1 MKKHKIKNNILF
13 IFLVTILI
21 GLVCI
26 LNYKMDPYSLF
37 KNKHYMIL
45 SNYPIELIYPVMK
58 IYKDQKSDTVIIG
71 GSETTSLFDEQF
83 KNFFNNISIEG
94 INFSQYSELLDA
106 YIKLHPETKKV
117 IIVISYVN
125 IINDIGITI
134 PKFNETNI
142 TLKEYQRILFSND
155 VTYRSLLSVKDH
167 FIYKYFNNKLNIE
180 NEKFFIEFK
189 PKQADKYEADLYEL
203 KELEKKNFNNVNS
216 IIKMLDKKN
225 IDYIFIIPPYNAT
238 FLSIMYN
245 QEHFQYYIDNFRRFL
260 VSIVPND
267 KKIYDFAFVNKYTSS
282 NMYENKDALYINLS
296 HPTIIFGIKIFKIL
310 YNHKNA
316 DHSLYFILNKENVES
331 IIKKENKLLKNYI
344 KNNTKIIEYY
354 TELRDSQ
361 REEDILYLKRIY
373 EDSMSNDSKEEYKYL
388 INNISKYN

>member
-1 MKKHKIKNNILF
+1 
-13 IFLVTILI
+13 
-21 GLVCI
+21 
-26 LNYKMDPYSLF
+26 MDPYSLF

-106 YIKLHPETKKV
+106 YLKLHPETKKV

-189 PKQADKYEADLYEL
+189 PKQADKYEADLY
-203 KELEKKNFNNVNS
+203 
-216 IIKMLDKKN
+216 
-225 IDYIFIIPPYNAT
+225 
-238 FLSIMYN
+238 
-245 QEHFQYYIDNFRRFL
+245 
-260 VSIVPND
+260 
-267 KKIYDFAFVNKYTSS
+267 
-282 NMYENKDALYINLS
+282 
-296 HPTIIFGIKIFKIL
+296 
-310 YNHKNA
+310 
-316 DHSLYFILNKENVES
+316 
-331 IIKKENKLLKNYI
+331 
-344 KNNTKIIEYY
+344 
-354 TELRDSQ
+354 
-361 REEDILYLKRIY
+361 
-373 EDSMSNDSKEEYKYL
+373 
-388 INNISKYN
+388 